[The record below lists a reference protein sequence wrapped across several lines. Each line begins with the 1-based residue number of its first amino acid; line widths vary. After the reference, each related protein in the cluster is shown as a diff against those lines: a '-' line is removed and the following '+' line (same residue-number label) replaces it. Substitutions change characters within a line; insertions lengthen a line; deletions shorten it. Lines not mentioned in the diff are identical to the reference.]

1 MKLIKQIGF
10 TLIELMI
17 TVAIIGILA
26 SVAIPSYT
34 SYINQANRSDAKA
47 ALLANVQYL
56 ERNFTENNK
65 YHQDSLNNDITSN
78 LILQSPTQTGATA
91 LYTLSSTL
99 AATSYTLTA
108 TPVNRMAND
117 ECGTLTINNLGAKT
131 ASGSLGR
138 NLDTLFNSV

>member
-138 NLDTLFNSV
+138 DPCW